1 MRQKISQKK
10 VEFINYQTKMNNN
23 RINFYWLKTSLLI
36 FMALMSVTSNA
47 QITFKITQIPKNTS
61 QDSRLFL
68 VSNLNNWNPSD
79 NQYEFKK
86 NADNLYTLTIPAPS
100 QKIEYKITMGSW
112 DNAETDKNGNSI
124 DNRIIENPEKEQTVE
139 IQIQGWSSPK
149 EKKHTATSNVKIL
162 SENFNIPQLKTTR
175 KVWIYLPPDYKTSKK
190 NYPVIYMH
198 DGQNLFDEFTSF
210 SGEWSVDE
218 TLNEI
223 FKETGQS
230 AIVIGIDNGG
240 DKRLAEYSP
249 WNNAKYKTTGE
260 GDLYVDF
267 LVKTLKPYIDKTYRT
282 EKQPSKTLVIG
293 SSMGGLI
300 SLYASVK
307 YPNVF
312 GKAGIF
318 SPAFWFVSK
327 DLNKYLNINK
337 SNLKNSKFYFVA
349 GKNEDETMVPEI
361 ENVDSF
367 LLKKSVP
374 EKNIVVKIDEDGTHS
389 ESYWKR
395 ELKQSLIWLLK

>member
-1 MRQKISQKK
+1 MDG
-10 VEFINYQTKMNNN
+10 
-23 RINFYWLKTSLLI
+23 
-36 FMALMSVTSNA
+36 
-47 QITFKITQIPKNTS
+47 QITFKIAHIPL
-61 QDSRLFL
+61 DSKENVRIFL
-68 VSNLNNWNPSD
+68 ASNLNDWKSND
-79 NQYEFKK
+79 NSFEFKK
-86 NADNLYTLTIPAPS
+86 NAEGFYVLTIPYQT
-100 QKIEYKITMGSW
+100 QKIEYKVTLGSW

-124 DNRIIENPEKEQTVE
+124 ANRILEENEKEKNVE
-139 IQIQGWSSPK
+139 LVIQGWSKPK
-149 EKKHTATSNVKIL
+149 ERIHTAASNVKIL

-175 KVWIYLPPDYKTSKK
+175 KIWIYLPPDYETSQKK
-190 NYPVIYMH
+190 YPVIYMH
-198 DGQNLFDEFTSF
+198 DGQNLFDDFTSF

-223 FKETGQS
+223 FKETRQS

-249 WNNAKYKTTGE
+249 WNNEKYKTKGE
-260 GDLYVDF
+260 GDLYIEF
-267 LVKTLKPYIDKTYRT
+267 LAKTLKPYIDKTYRT
-282 EKQPSKTLVIG
+282 QKQSSKTIILG

-300 SLYASVK
+300 SLYGSVK

-318 SPAFWFVSK
+318 SPAFWFVSQ
-327 DLNKYLNINK
+327 DLDKYLNINK

-361 ENVDSF
+361 EVVDSI

-374 EKNIVVKIDEDGTHS
+374 KKNIIVKIDEDGTHS
-389 ESYWKR
+389 ESYWRR
-395 ELKQSLIWLLK
+395 ELKNALLWLLK

>member
-1 MRQKISQKK
+1 MKISFFLFKRLSSL
-10 VEFINYQTKMNNN
+10 I
-23 RINFYWLKTSLLI
+23 SLLI
-36 FMALMSVTSNA
+36 FAMMNS
-47 QITFKITQIPKNTS
+47 QIIFKITHIPSDNKENAGI
-61 QDSRLFL
+61 FL
-68 VSNLNNWNPSD
+68 ASNLNGWKPND
-79 NQYEFKK
+79 GQFEFKK
-86 NADNLYTLTIPAPS
+86 NTEGFYTLAISPQT
-100 QKIEYKITMGSW
+100 QKIEYKITLGSW

-124 DNRIIENPEKEQTVE
+124 DNRIIENLEKDQTVE
-139 IQIQGWSSPK
+139 IQIQGWSYPK

-198 DGQNLFDEFTSF
+198 DGQNLFDDFTSF

-260 GDLYVDF
+260 GDLYIDF

-307 YPNVF
+307 HPNVF

-327 DLNKYLNINK
+327 DLDKYLNINK

-349 GKNEDETMVPEI
+349 GKNEVETMVPEI

-389 ESYWKR
+389 EGYWKR